1 MEDTLRKAVSNRA
14 VPDLIAPHLEAPEGT
29 EVIETLGWHPDH
41 GVQYADLHLDRVGQ
55 TAAALGFRFDREIA
69 LSLLHG
75 LASLQPLRCRLALG
89 AGAMTLATAPVPPTA
104 QHWRV
109 GIATTRLSSA
119 DPWLLHKTTERAL
132 YDNARANLP
141 DGQDEWLFL
150 NERAEVCE
158 GAISNIFVT
167 LADGTRVTPPLT
179 CGLLPGILR
188 QTLLADGYVEQIVTL
203 DTLRHARLIHMGN
216 ALRGL
221 IPCDII
227 GIA

>member
-1 MEDTLRKAVSNRA
+1 MEDPLRKAF
-14 VPDLIAPHLEAPEGT
+14 PDLTPPQGT

-41 GVQYADLHLDRVGQ
+41 GVRFADLHLARMGR
-55 TAAALGFRFDREIA
+55 TAAALGFRFDIDIA

-89 AGAMTLATAPVPPTA
+89 AGAMTLTTAPIPPSTPR
-104 QHWRV
+104 WRV
-109 GIATTRLSSA
+109 GIATDRLFSG
-119 DPWLLHKTTERAL
+119 DPWLAHKTTQRAV
-132 YDNARANLP
+132 YDTARATLP
-141 DGQDEWLFL
+141 LGQDEWLFL

-158 GAISNIFVT
+158 GAITNIFVT
-167 LADGTRVTPPLT
+167 MADGTRVTPPLT

-188 QTLLADGYVEQIVTL
+188 QTLLTQGYVEQVLTL
-203 DTLRHARLIHMGN
+203 DDLRQAAALHMGN

-221 IPCDII
+221 ILCDII

>member
-1 MEDTLRKAVSNRA
+1 MENPLRQTFPNRA
-14 VPDLIAPHLEAPEGT
+14 NSELNVPAGT

-41 GVQYADLHLDRVGQ
+41 GLRFADLHLARMGR
-55 TAAALGFRFDREIA
+55 TAAALGFRFDIDIA

-89 AGAMTLATAPVPPTA
+89 AGAMTLTTAPVPPTA
-104 QHWRV
+104 PRWRV
-109 GIATTRLSSA
+109 GIAATRLSSI
-119 DPWLLHKTTERAL
+119 DPWLAHKTTERAL
-132 YDNARANLP
+132 YDKARANLP
-141 DGQDEWLFL
+141 LGQDEWLFL
-150 NERAEVCE
+150 NERNEVCE

-167 LADGTRVTPPLT
+167 LADGTRITPPLT
-179 CGLLPGILR
+179 SGLLPGILR
-188 QTLLADGYVEQIVTL
+188 QTLLATGYAEQILTL
-203 DTLRHARLIHMGN
+203 DDLRQATAIHMGN